1 MALELKLGL
10 KLSQKLIMTPSLQQ
24 AIKLLQMS
32 KLELVEEVTQEL
44 TENPVLEEAGLEE
57 SGPDGDRSGE
67 EDSKEAELSG
77 SETAENTDNDGI
89 DDRDIEAF
97 FQEFADAGY
106 TPRQGNQEFRELT
119 SFEATL
125 SKPPNLNDYLLWQLR
140 MNVSGD
146 ARQEV
151 AECIIGNLDADGYLQ
166 ATMEEIQ
173 ELAQCSPEKV
183 QEALE
188 IVQGFDPPGVGAANL
203 QECLLLQLRH
213 LDLEDTPAA
222 QVVREH
228 LERLQDH
235 RYPEMAERMGCS
247 LEEVRHFAEIVRS
260 LDPRPGRKYS
270 VDSSHYVVPDVF
282 VLKIDKGY
290 TIILN
295 EDGLPK
301 LRISPVYRQMLNRS
315 NRTVSREDR
324 EFLREKFRAAFR
336 LIKSIEERQ
345 RTIYKVACSI
355 VKHQRDFLDY
365 GFERLRPLV
374 LRDVA
379 QDIEMHEST
388 VSRVVNNKFMHTHRG
403 LFEMRFFFH
412 SGISSSLGEDVSS
425 LAVKQRIRKLV
436 EQEDPSHPLSDSR
449 IVKMLEQDSLR
460 IARRTVA
467 KYREELRIPSS
478 TFRKR
483 AHQR

>member
-32 KLELVEEVTQEL
+32 KLELVDEVTQEL

-67 EDSKEAELSG
+67 EDPKGTELSG
-77 SETAENTDNDGI
+77 SETAENNDSDNGM

-146 ARQEV
+146 ARQEI

-188 IVQGFDPPGVGAANL
+188 IVQGFDPPGVGAFNL
-203 QECLLLQLRH
+203 QECLILQLRH
-213 LDLEDTPAA
+213 LGLEDTP
-222 QVVREH
+222 
-228 LERLQDH
+228 
-235 RYPEMAERMGCS
+235 
-247 LEEVRHFAEIVRS
+247 
-260 LDPRPGRKYS
+260 PRRW
-270 VDSSHYVVPDVF
+270 
-282 VLKIDKGY
+282 
-290 TIILN
+290 
-295 EDGLPK
+295 
-301 LRISPVYRQMLNRS
+301 
-315 NRTVSREDR
+315 
-324 EFLREKFRAAFR
+324 
-336 LIKSIEERQ
+336 
-345 RTIYKVACSI
+345 
-355 VKHQRDFLDY
+355 
-365 GFERLRPLV
+365 
-374 LRDVA
+374 
-379 QDIEMHEST
+379 
-388 VSRVVNNKFMHTHRG
+388 
-403 LFEMRFFFH
+403 
-412 SGISSSLGEDVSS
+412 
-425 LAVKQRIRKLV
+425 
-436 EQEDPSHPLSDSR
+436 
-449 IVKMLEQDSLR
+449 
-460 IARRTVA
+460 
-467 KYREELRIPSS
+467 
-478 TFRKR
+478 
-483 AHQR
+483 